1 MRVRWAGLGWAGL
14 GWAGLLAAAC
24 CSPDRLLGLPV
35 VLPACYCLLLDV
47 WEMCGQAARQP
58 LQRTT
63 PLRAPHHSDPTH
75 PCAPTPRRRAGD
87 VAEGARLFSL
97 AADKFDNA
105 LDLEPQNGQA
115 MRLAGQSLLD
125 AGLCTLGTLGGGG
138 DGSEEARE
146 ARALIKVCA
155 GVRRGRRGKLTGRHA
170 LR

>member
-1 MRVRWAGLGWAGL
+1 M
-14 GWAGLLAAAC
+14 
-24 CSPDRLLGLPV
+24 
-35 VLPACYCLLLDV
+35 
-47 WEMCGQAARQP
+47 
-58 LQRTT
+58 
-63 PLRAPHHSDPTH
+63 
-75 PCAPTPRRRAGD
+75 
-87 VAEGARLFSL
+87 AEGARLFSL

-125 AGLCTLGTLGGGG
+125 AGLCTLGGGG